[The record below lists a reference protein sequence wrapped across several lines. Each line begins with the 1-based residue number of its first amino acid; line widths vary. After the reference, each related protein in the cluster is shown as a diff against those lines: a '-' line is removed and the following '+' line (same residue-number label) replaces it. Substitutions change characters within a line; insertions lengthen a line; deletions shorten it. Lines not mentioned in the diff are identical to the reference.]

1 MRLLVKLLVLILL
14 ASVQSEVK
22 KRALQKSHE
31 KPQPVKW
38 AEAFFGREVQFDQIP
53 SLVNLLNKIAL
64 EYLSGCHTIILY
76 DSVVEESDGLLLQ
89 RLLKS
94 FPLDYIHGTISS
106 NYRVSS
112 TDILKTSDKCV
123 NYIVFMADVM
133 RCLDVIG
140 QQNTRKIVV
149 VARSS
154 QWRVHEFLASEVSRT
169 LVNLLVI
176 TKSDKILALGHVS
189 FVDKAKNL
197 QIIRQI
203 FRSRL
208 TSFIPISCIQMVLDL
223 VRLLSLRHGERTSS
237 LDHTFLSFLQK
248 FRKALLDIV
257 LLFL

>member
-1 MRLLVKLLVLILL
+1 MKLPTNLLVLLLL
-14 ASVQSEVK
+14 ASARSVVVR

-38 AEAFFGREVQFDQIP
+38 AEAFFGRETQFDQIS

-64 EYLSGCHTIILY
+64 EYLSGCHTTILY
-76 DSVVEESDGLLLQ
+76 DSVVEESDSLLLQ

-106 NYRVSS
+106 KYQVSS
-112 TDILKTSDKCV
+112 VDILKTSDKCI
-123 NYIVFMADVM
+123 NYVIFMADVM

-140 QQNTRKIVV
+140 EQNTRKVVV

-176 TKSDKILALGHVS
+176 TKSDKIITLGQVGILSEH
-189 FVDKAKNL
+189 KNFKT
-197 QIIRQI
+197 ISEIS
-203 FRSRL
+203 RSHL
-208 TSFIPISCIQMVLDL
+208 TFFILISCILTALDR
-223 VRLLSLRHGERTSS
+223 VCLLFLRHGEITNLLGRIF
-237 LDHTFLSFLQK
+237 HYFLK
-248 FRKALLDIV
+248 KHRMALLDTV
-257 LLFL
+257 S

>member
-1 MRLLVKLLVLILL
+1 MRLFVKLLVLVLF
-14 ASVQSEVK
+14 ASTTSAVR

-38 AEAFFGREVQFDQIP
+38 AEAFLGRDLQFDQIP

-76 DSVVEESDGLLLQ
+76 DSVVEESDGLILQ

-106 NYRVSS
+106 NYRISS
-112 TDILKTSDKCV
+112 IDILNTSDKCV
-123 NYIVFMADVM
+123 NYVIFMADVM

-140 QQNTRKIVV
+140 EQNTRKIVV

-176 TKSDKILALGHVS
+176 TKSDKIVALGQVGS
-189 FVDKAKNL
+189 VDKCKK
-197 QIIRQI
+197 I
-203 FRSRL
+203 
-208 TSFIPISCIQMVLDL
+208 
-223 VRLLSLRHGERTSS
+223 
-237 LDHTFLSFLQK
+237 
-248 FRKALLDIV
+248 
-257 LLFL
+257 